1 MSTKVSNMFTKN
13 VDDEIKQNCVYLIKE
28 EPNFQ
33 IIIKNMADIPK
44 RLLTEAILQL
54 LVDSY

>member
-1 MSTKVSNMFTKN
+1 MFTKN

-33 IIIKNMADIPK
+33 IIIKN
-44 RLLTEAILQL
+44 RE
-54 LVDSY
+54 YNE